1 MVEDPEKVDL
11 VSICGTDPSI
21 RGAILRRER
30 QESDVEGCIALVNG
44 QPLGP
49 GIPFGSPCIPI
60 MSLLDALA
68 DKGFEPEQH
77 LLTHSI
83 GCRKAYDARNPHAK
97 RAYFQRLIAGDQL
110 FQKGDKSNRSQAFY
124 KLLLRDPAKAEAK
137 LKAQECEKLVSA
149 AERSVKLDALEAAPK
164 RPRLE
169 LPLAPREG
177 VEDEEEEVSVGGR
190 EEAAAP
196 TPAFSPGVVS
206 EGEPSSSSSSPSSG
220 EEEEV
225 YTGDRPDVPPYPEMI
240 QGVRV
245 RPPFK
250 TTTNKWGIEVT
261 CPHHAN
267 CRRFRA
273 LDLHTDV
280 FGHRAS
286 ELHLALWLTT
296 PNPPNG
302 KRHNRWFP
310 TRAEIRAYKEMEAAV
325 AE

>member
-1 MVEDPEKVDL
+1 M
-11 VSICGTDPSI
+11 
-21 RGAILRRER
+21 
-30 QESDVEGCIALVNG
+30 
-44 QPLGP
+44 
-49 GIPFGSPCIPI
+49 
-60 MSLLDALA
+60 DALG
-68 DKGFEPEQH
+68 DNGLEPEQH
-77 LLTHSI
+77 LLTHSME
-83 GCRKAYDARNPHAK
+83 CRKAYDARNPLAK
-97 RAYFQRLIAGDQL
+97 RAYYQRLIAGDQL
-110 FQKGDKSNRSQAFY
+110 FQKGAKPYKSNRSQAFY

-177 VEDEEEEVSVGGR
+177 VEDEEEEEEVSVGGR

-225 YTGDRPDVPPYPEMI
+225 YTGDRPDAPPCPEMM
-240 QGVRV
+240 QGVRA
-245 RPPFK
+245 RPRFK
-250 TTTNKWGIEVT
+250 TTTRKWGIEVT

-267 CRRFRA
+267 CRRFRT

-280 FGHRAS
+280 FGHRAA
-286 ELHLALWLTT
+286 ELYLALWLTT

>member
-1 MVEDPEKVDL
+1 M
-11 VSICGTDPSI
+11 
-21 RGAILRRER
+21 
-30 QESDVEGCIALVNG
+30 
-44 QPLGP
+44 
-49 GIPFGSPCIPI
+49 
-60 MSLLDALA
+60 
-68 DKGFEPEQH
+68 
-77 LLTHSI
+77 
-83 GCRKAYDARNPHAK
+83 GCRKADDARNPLAK
-97 RAYFQRLIAGDQL
+97 RAYYQCLIAGDQL

-169 LPLAPREG
+169 LPPVPREG
-177 VEDEEEEVSVGGR
+177 VEDEEEVFVGGR

-225 YTGDRPDVPPYPEMI
+225 YTGDRPDAPPCPEMM
-240 QGVRV
+240 QGVRA
-245 RPPFK
+245 RPRFK
-250 TTTNKWGIEVT
+250 TTTRKWGIEVT

-267 CRRFRA
+267 CRRFRT

-280 FGHRAS
+280 FGHRAA
-286 ELHLALWLTT
+286 ELYLALWLTT
-296 PNPPNG
+296 PIVDSPVGPTFV
-302 KRHNRWFP
+302 RIRRWRLLSQSSLALQNSTP
-310 TRAEIRAYKEMEAAV
+310 LV
-325 AE
+325 AILAQVFLVVICETLLFLLFFCFGAIGLFLLHA